1 MGLGPREGNGKRFK
15 ETVINGLEG
24 QPGMSK
30 KVDKQC

>member
-15 ETVINGLEG
+15 VTVINGLEV